1 MRLCPAFDAASLSC
15 DACDGG
21 GRGRCEKSLVAG
33 GRDQQG
39 RYFVESAALS
49 PAKRLDH
56 CCCHMLASGGK
67 ALLLFFLLLRVWGLC
82 LCVHACAHSCISEE
96 GEGAGLG
103 QNYEESEANMHTHA
117 RPPARTHAR
126 TYACTHERTHARTH
140 ARTRTRTLT
149 HSHTLQ
155 EGCRDASLR
164 TRRQLVVLSW
174 ERDSCSTSS
183 RASLHT
189 PGRGLNGYVGVPAWR
204 QGRVNEWSRELGRM
218 VVGRAVA
225 PRTQWGGQD
234 PSSRWRYLSA
244 SSLPVCVF
252 VSVGGC
258 VRACVRA
265 HACMRAVTDGYR

>member
-33 GRDQQG
+33 GRDHQG

-103 QNYEESEANMHTHA
+103 QNYEERRQTCTRKPA

-126 TYACTHERTHARTH
+126 MHACMHARTH
-140 ARTRTRTLT
+140 ARTHTHTHT
-149 HSHTLQ
+149 HSHTHTAGGLP
-155 EGCRDASLR
+155 RRIATDAPSASCAVLGAGLVQHKQPRFIAHARSRSQRLRWCPSL
-164 TRRQLVVLSW
+164 
-174 ERDSCSTSS
+174 
-183 RASLHT
+183 
-189 PGRGLNGYVGVPAWR
+189 
-204 QGRVNEWSRELGRM
+204 
-218 VVGRAVA
+218 A
-225 PRTQWGGQD
+225 PRT
-234 PSSRWRYLSA
+234 RE
-244 SSLPVCVF
+244 
-252 VSVGGC
+252 
-258 VRACVRA
+258 
-265 HACMRAVTDGYR
+265 